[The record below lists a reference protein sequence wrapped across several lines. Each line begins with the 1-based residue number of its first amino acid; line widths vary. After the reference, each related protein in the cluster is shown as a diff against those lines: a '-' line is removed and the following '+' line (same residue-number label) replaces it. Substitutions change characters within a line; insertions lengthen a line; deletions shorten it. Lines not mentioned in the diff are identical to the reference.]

1 MKKILS
7 FAIVLMCTLLPTK
20 LWAQVEA
27 GSPYKIWTDP
37 VVYRASDQVT
47 WYFDMTD
54 TKFKAGEDLY
64 LWSWAPSEPDAG
76 NWDSS
81 SDFAKLTYL
90 GDNIYA
96 MTSGDD

>member
-1 MKKILS
+1 MKKIL
-7 FAIVLMCTLLPTK
+7 FLAIVLMCTLLPVK

-54 TKFKAGEDLY
+54 TKFKAGNY
-64 LWSWAPSEPDAG
+64 RRRPTSKAPVRWYSRA
-76 NWDSS
+76 
-81 SDFAKLTYL
+81 
-90 GDNIYA
+90 NIIWQ
-96 MTSGDD
+96 